1 MRGVPPSLGGLGG
14 VRPEDDAVGLVRAGD
29 ACIHEGFLSLSHA
42 HPLSYGESISGEHVA
57 VHDGGRPSA
66 ARSAAALDGRD
77 RAEDVATADRHEPVP
92 QTFTSFIRSLVHEIP
107 SMPFPRHYK
116 AVCFIR
122 DHSFTKQTST
132 MSWRLETDFDSRQG
146 VPRTRCRRTCSS
158 RRARATRPLPRRRL
172 GTAPRARPGGDVNA
186 NETPLSTSK
195 YISFVIP
202 HTKDT
207 MRRPSGSAARGRR
220 APAGRPARSRRP
232 SA

>member
-29 ACIHEGFLSLSHA
+29 ACIYEGFLSLSHA
-42 HPLSYGESISGEHVA
+42 HPLSYGESISGEHLA

-92 QTFTSFIRSLVHEIP
+92 QTFTSFTRSLVHEIP
-107 SMPFPRHYK
+107 SVPFPRHYK

-132 MSWRLETDFDSRQG
+132 IHGASKLTSIHRRGCHGPGAVAHVAHEEH
-146 VPRTRCRRTCSS
+146 VPRALCLVVDRKR
-158 RRARATRPLPRRRL
+158 
-172 GTAPRARPGGDVNA
+172 RPGRGLA
-186 NETPLSTSK
+186 GALTP
-195 YISFVIP
+195 
-202 HTKDT
+202 
-207 MRRPSGSAARGRR
+207 MRHHLVLQSIV
-220 APAGRPARSRRP
+220 RS
-232 SA
+232 